1 MNLFT
6 VSFNK
11 YYVIYSR
18 PGFLKEADST
28 RDSDMLLKL
37 QGCMSPF
44 NEEMGRVGGELL

>member
-28 RDSDMLLKL
+28 RDSDSSEG
-37 QGCMSPF
+37 QGE
-44 NEEMGRVGGELL
+44 NREGTGG